1 MHFATKKGQILI
13 LAVRENN
20 RWKMIKNCA
29 QICGRGGM
37 RVLESSEF
45 TDSIPAVLQ
54 GDDSIQKKKVS
65 DKHLKMLLMR
75 LQKLTACS

>member
-1 MHFATKKGQILI
+1 MHFANKKGQILI

-29 QICGRGGM
+29 QICGRGDM

-54 GDDSIQKKKVS
+54 VMTVYRKK
-65 DKHLKMLLMR
+65 HIG
-75 LQKLTACS
+75 